1 MGFVLT
7 SHSMSLDGFIV
18 QADRTPGPLHEWLWA
33 GDHPSRHGENIKLS
47 EASRQ
52 YFDESVDRVGATIA
66 GRRTYEDSGRWGG
79 ELPFDW
85 PFFIVTHR
93 PPDDADDV
101 PFTFVTEGVELAVEL
116 AKETAGDKNVTVMG
130 GDIARQCLT
139 VGLSRRDRH
148 RSRADPPRRGRAVVR
163 RARDRAG
170 RARADARRR
179 RTRRDA
185 PQLPRPQVSLAVR
198 CGEAPTREET

>member
-1 MGFVLT
+1 MGIVLT

-130 GDIARQCLT
+130 GEIARQCLT
-139 VGLSRRDRH
+139 AGLLDEIDIDLVPILLGEGVPLFDELATAPVELEQTR
-148 RSRADPPRRGRAVVR
+148 VV
-163 RARDRAG
+163 
-170 RARADARRR
+170 
-179 RTRRDA
+179 DA
-185 PQLPRPQVSLAVR
+185 PGVTHLSFRVLK
-198 CGEAPTREET
+198 

>member
-1 MGFVLT
+1 
-7 SHSMSLDGFIV
+7 MSLDGFIV

-130 GDIARQCLT
+130 GEIARQCLT
-139 VGLSRRDRH
+139 AGLLDEIDIDLVPILLGEGVPLFDELATAPVELEQTR
-148 RSRADPPRRGRAVVR
+148 VV
-163 RARDRAG
+163 
-170 RARADARRR
+170 
-179 RTRRDA
+179 DA
-185 PQLPRPQVSLAVR
+185 PGVTHLSFRVLK
-198 CGEAPTREET
+198 